1 MEQTMQD
8 KMKDK
13 KLFYR
18 TPKVEDGKA
27 TYEYNQILKG
37 YVVRDRIDNKYII
50 MNARGKKCTKEKE
63 GQRIEPINDFVDKE
77 YKFVDSF
84 KLVPFGKLTKK
95 GVFVY
100 EDQICEEIIHIDRK
114 P

>member
-1 MEQTMQD
+1 MNMEQ

-18 TPKVEDGKA
+18 TLKVKDGKA
-27 TYEYNQILKG
+27 TYEYYQVLKG

-50 MNARGKKCTKEKE
+50 MNARCKKCTKEKE
-63 GQRIEPINDFVDKE
+63 GQRIEPINDFINKE
-77 YKFVDSF
+77 YKFVDSY
-84 KLVPFGKLTKK
+84 KLVPSGKLTGK

>member
-1 MEQTMQD
+1 MNMEQ

-18 TPKVEDGKA
+18 TPKVEAGKA
-27 TYEYNQILKG
+27 TYEYYQILKG
-37 YVVRDRIDNKYII
+37 YIVRDRIDNKYII

-63 GQRIEPINDFVDKE
+63 GQRIEPINNFVDKE

-84 KLVPFGKLTKK
+84 KLVPSGKLTGK

-100 EDQICEEIIHIDRK
+100 EDQICEEIIYIDRK